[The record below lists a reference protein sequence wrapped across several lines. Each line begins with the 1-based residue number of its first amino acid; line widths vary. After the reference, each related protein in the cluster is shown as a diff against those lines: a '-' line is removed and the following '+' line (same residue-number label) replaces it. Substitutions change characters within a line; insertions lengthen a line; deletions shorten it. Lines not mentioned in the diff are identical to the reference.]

1 MQWQKLALFP
11 FLIQFLVGETL
22 HLKTGDFS
30 RPISFS
36 DYLTDGALHF
46 RTGQAHY
53 LLAFNGPVGQD
64 QVDLLT
70 QAGAKIVAYV
80 PDNSVMIAAPD
91 TFNPNGLN
99 IEFATRLRPEQKRSP
114 GTTLTSVVEFHPDVD
129 PADAS
134 ALLSSAG
141 LTILSHPDLAPN
153 HFLVLGSTDGLE
165 QWDEVDYIFPASP
178 DLINGVHVY
187 SCAAIVSG
195 KAIAPMYV
203 TVGHGWPTNGLSGIT
218 LQYTFSNLTTNVSS
232 ALTVQELTR
241 ALNQWPK
248 YANVHFTPG
257 LNPQATTT
265 VAIKFAEFDH
275 GDGYPFDGPGGI
287 LAHTFFPV
295 PTNPE
300 PIAGDMH
307 FDASEDWNVGA
318 DTDIYTVA
326 LHEAG
331 HALGLGHVTAVTAL
345 MYPYYR
351 LGEEIT
357 NDDIAGV
364 QALYGPPNG
373 SQTGD
378 PTPPANPTASP
389 ISLTIQNPSG
399 TNLQTGSATEAISG
413 TVSNA
418 VGSPTVS
425 WQTDHGQAGVATGT
439 SAWSIA
445 AVPLVTGQNTITVS
459 AVDAAHQTA
468 AQALQITRAT
478 TVVTPPPPPPASG
491 PDTVPPTLSLQ
502 SPSSTIVQTNQ
513 STITVAGA
521 ASDNVGIAK
530 VTWQNTILG
539 SGTATGTTNWSA
551 SIAVYPGTNTLII
564 RAYDAAGNSAWRSIT
579 VVRN

>member
-22 HLKTGDFS
+22 HLKTGDLS

-46 RTGQAHY
+46 RAGQAHY

-134 ALLSSAG
+134 ALLTSAG

-187 SCAAIVSG
+187 TCAAIVSG

-203 TVGHGWPTNGLSGIT
+203 TVGHGWPSNGLSGIT
-218 LQYTFSNLTTNVSS
+218 LQYTFSNLTTKVSS

-257 LNPQATTT
+257 LNPQAPTT

-307 FDASEDWNVGA
+307 FDASEDWSVGA

-373 SQTGD
+373 SQPSD
-378 PTPPANPTASP
+378 PTPANPTASL

-399 TNLQTGSATEAISG
+399 TNLQTDSATEAISG
-413 TVSNA
+413 IVSNA

-445 AVPLVTGQNTITVS
+445 AVPLLTGQNTITVS
-459 AVDAAHQTA
+459 AIDDAHQTA

-521 ASDNVGIAK
+521 ASDNVGVAK

-564 RAYDAAGNSAWRSIT
+564 RAYDAAGNSSWRSIT

>member
-1 MQWQKLALFP
+1 MRWQKFVFLP
-11 FLIQFLVGETL
+11 FFIQFLAGATL
-22 HLKTGDFS
+22 HLRTGDLS
-30 RPISFS
+30 QPLAFS
-36 DYLTDGALHF
+36 DYLTDGQLHF
-46 RTGQAHY
+46 RSGKAHY
-53 LLAFNGPVGQD
+53 LLAFNSPVGQD
-64 QVDLLT
+64 QMNLLT
-70 QAGAKIVAYV
+70 QAGATVVAFV
-80 PDNSVMIAAPD
+80 PDNSVTVVAPD
-91 TFNPNGLN
+91 SFDPAGLD
-99 IEFATRLRPEQKRSP
+99 IEFATRLRPEQKRSAE
-114 GTTLTSVVEFHPDVD
+114 TTFTSVVEFHPDVD

-134 ALLSSAG
+134 ALLTSAG
-141 LTILSHPDLAPN
+141 LTILTHPDLSPN
-153 HFLVLGSTDGLE
+153 HFLVLGSTEGLE
-165 QWDEVDYIFPASP
+165 QWDEIDYIFPASP

-187 SCAAIVSG
+187 SCASIVSG

-203 TVGHGWPTNGLSGIT
+203 TVGHGWPTNGLNGTT
-218 LQYTFSNLTTNVSS
+218 LQYTFSNLTTKVSS

-257 LNPQATTT
+257 LNPQAPAT
-265 VAIKFAEFDH
+265 VAIKFAEYDH

-307 FDASEDWNVGA
+307 LDGSEDWNVGA

-326 LHEAG
+326 LHETG
-331 HALGLGHVTAVTAL
+331 HALGLGHVTTVTAL

-351 LGEEIT
+351 LGEQIT

-373 SQTGD
+373 SRPGD
-378 PTPPANPTASP
+378 PAPVNPTASS

-399 TNLQTGSATEAISG
+399 TNLQTDAAQEPISG

-418 VGSPTVS
+418 VGSPSVS

-445 AVPLVTGQNTITVS
+445 AVPLLTGENTITVS
-459 AVDAAHQTA
+459 AVDSAHQTA
-468 AQALQITRAT
+468 AQALQITRT
-478 TVVTPPPPPPASG
+478 TTSVTPPPPPPASG
-491 PDTVPPTLSLQ
+491 PDTVPPTLSIQ

-513 STITVAGA
+513 TAITLAGA
-521 ASDNVGIAK
+521 ASDNVGVAK
-530 VTWQNTILG
+530 VVWQNTILG
-539 SGTATGTTNWSA
+539 SGTATGTTNWTA
-551 SIAVYPGTNTLII
+551 AIPIYPGTNTLIV
-564 RAYDAAGNSAWRSIT
+564 RAFDAAGNSTWRSVT